1 MKRAVIRPMKA
12 KPDKK
17 ALKCIFC
24 QDVDMPDDFM
34 PELDD
39 QICEDCQELREQQA
53 ARGELQCMR
62 CREDMDDDFNPE
74 VDDPICAYCHC
85 AEKQIMEED

>member
-1 MKRAVIRPMKA
+1 MKHAVIRQAKS
-12 KPDKK
+12 KPDKE
-17 ALKCIFC
+17 ALKCILC

-53 ARGELQCMR
+53 TRGELQCSN
-62 CREDMDDDFNPE
+62 CREDMPDDFNPE
-74 VDDPICAYCHC
+74 VDDPVCDDCHW
-85 AEKQIMEED
+85 ALIRMDEE